1 MPLLISTPFASVKKN
16 EICASCVEGLA
27 RAIPVLTAS
36 DVSVAALKS
45 AYRLPARIPPDSGRP
60 AVDITPLLP
69 IARTIARP
77 AGEPEPTP
85 GVTWSW
91 FTRSDELAPD
101 TVEKETP
108 PLGK

>member
-1 MPLLISTPFASVKKN
+1 MPLLISTPFASVKKK

-27 RAIPVLTAS
+27 RAIPVLIAS
-36 DVSVAALKS
+36 EVSVAALRS
-45 AYRLPARIPPDSGRP
+45 AYRLPARIPPDNGRP

-69 IARTIARP
+69 VARTIARP

-91 FTRSDELAPD
+91 FTRSVELEED
-101 TVEKETP
+101 TVEKEAP
-108 PLGK
+108 PFGR